1 MTNLHWVA
9 GVALTFTLVVSAC
22 SSDDTTSPGAAGEA
36 GAAGASESNGGGSTA
51 GGSNAG
57 AAGAPTTGD
66 MGGAPDVAEGG
77 AAGSL
82 IGAAGAGGT
91 SVVPVACLPAGEIA
105 VSAAGLMY
113 VIGTVKDP
121 GLTLCRG
128 NTYTF
133 VLDASIAAPI
143 AHPFYIKTTNT
154 STAVGAFTSGVTGNG
169 NTSGNVVFTVPADA
183 PDTLYYHCS
192 VHAAMGGTLTI
203 VN

>member
-9 GVALTFTLVVSAC
+9 GVALTFTLAVSAC
-22 SSDDTTSPGAAGEA
+22 SSDDTTSSGAASEA
-36 GAAGASESNGGGSTA
+36 GAAGASESNGGG
-51 GGSNAG
+51 NAG
-57 AAGAPTTGD
+57 AAGAPITGD
-66 MGGAPDVAEGG
+66 VGGAPDVAEGG
-77 AAGSL
+77 AAGSV

-91 SVVPVACLPAGEIA
+91 PVVPAACLPAGEIA
-105 VSAAGLMY
+105 VSATGLTY

-133 VLDASIAAPI
+133 ALDASIAAPI
-143 AHPFYIKTTNT
+143 AHPFYIKTTNN
-154 STAVGAFTSGVTGNG
+154 STAVGAFTSGVNGNG
-169 NTSGNVVFTVPADA
+169 NTSGSVVFTVPADA

>member
-9 GVALTFTLVVSAC
+9 GVALTFTLAVSAC

-36 GAAGASESNGGGSTA
+36 GAAGASESTGGGSTA
-51 GGSNAG
+51 GGGNAG
-57 AAGAPTTGD
+57 AAGAPT
-66 MGGAPDVAEGG
+66 EGG
-77 AAGSL
+77 AAGSV

-91 SVVPVACLPAGEIA
+91 PVVPVACLPAGEIP
-105 VSAAGLMY
+105 VSATGLTY

-143 AHPFYIKTTNT
+143 AHPFYIKTTNN

-169 NTSGNVVFTVPADA
+169 NTSGSVVFTVPADA

-203 VN
+203 VD